1 MGPRHQHRL
10 DRRPDGTGPAH
21 RAHHCLQHHERRP
34 GELHPRPRRRVG
46 AARHHRQRHLPG
58 LLPLENDPGDARH
71 HRRADPRLD
80 ADQAPGKR
88 RGPERAGGAAR
99 LRGLAPYHRAGD
111 RRRRRSERDMSSDAK
126 LAFTRDYQKR
136 IPFVSH
142 LKILT
147 ETLGEGTAR
156 LSLPIEPHLTNSIGT
171 VHGGVIMSLLD
182 VALCTAARTLHP
194 DSLGVITIDM
204 STSFIGGGSGARLL
218 AEARVLK
225 NGRSMIFVDGEAKN
239 EDGSLGAKAIGT
251 ERGRLK
257 DREPRGGLSWG
268 ISSRKDNQWRPAT
281 AGRGSPAAGG

>member
-1 MGPRHQHRL
+1 M
-10 DRRPDGTGPAH
+10 T
-21 RAHHCLQHHERRP
+21 
-34 GELHPRPRRRVG
+34 
-46 AARHHRQRHLPG
+46 
-58 LLPLENDPGDARH
+58 GDAR
-71 HRRADPRLD
+71 
-80 ADQAPGKR
+80 
-88 RGPERAGGAAR
+88 
-99 LRGLAPYHRAGD
+99 
-111 RRRRRSERDMSSDAK
+111 

-156 LSLPIEPHLTNSIGT
+156 LSLPIEAHLTNSIGT

-225 NGRSMIFVDGEAKN
+225 NGRSMIFVEGEAKN
-239 EDGSLGAKAIGT
+239 EDGSLVAKAIAT
-251 ERGRLK
+251 VRVRLK
-257 DREPRGGLSWG
+257 E
-268 ISSRKDNQWRPAT
+268 K
-281 AGRGSPAAGG
+281 

>member
-1 MGPRHQHRL
+1 M
-10 DRRPDGTGPAH
+10 T
-21 RAHHCLQHHERRP
+21 
-34 GELHPRPRRRVG
+34 
-46 AARHHRQRHLPG
+46 
-58 LLPLENDPGDARH
+58 GDAR
-71 HRRADPRLD
+71 
-80 ADQAPGKR
+80 
-88 RGPERAGGAAR
+88 
-99 LRGLAPYHRAGD
+99 
-111 RRRRRSERDMSSDAK
+111 

-147 ETLGEGTAR
+147 ETLGEGSAR

-225 NGRSMIFVDGEAKN
+225 NGRSTIFVEGEAKN
-239 EDGSLGAKAIGT
+239 EDGSLVAKAMAT
-251 ERGRLK
+251 VRVRLK
-257 DREPRGGLSWG
+257 DR
-268 ISSRKDNQWRPAT
+268 
-281 AGRGSPAAGG
+281 